1 MASVDELLGTQDMIR
16 VSSWVHVVED
26 IHLQKDQSERAS
38 ALCSRYVLHCASP
51 STMSSPRMP
60 ELLHVHV
67 LILYLNSELIAGVA
81 SVHLSAG
88 QVKLPFIKSSAMVGV
103 VGDLE

>member
-38 ALCSRYVLHCASP
+38 ALCSRYVLH
-51 STMSSPRMP
+51 
-60 ELLHVHV
+60 
-67 LILYLNSELIAGVA
+67 
-81 SVHLSAG
+81 SVHPRPPYPLHACLSSYTCAC
-88 QVKLPFIKSSAMVGV
+88 
-103 VGDLE
+103 